1 MTKVAHLRVIDA
13 NGEVVEHEDIEQEN
27 RALRAA
33 LTRAEN
39 VIKGLRANLAAERQQ
54 ARKAYPID
62 EAFEDWKAKLV
73 KASWV
78 LREAR
83 AGRIPH
89 IRMGRY
95 VRFDPD
101 ELAAWCRSRQRG
113 PVQRTKEAA

>member
-1 MTKVAHLRVIDA
+1 MTQLITAD
-13 NGEVVEHEDIEQEN
+13 G
-27 RALRAA
+27 
-33 LTRAEN
+33 
-39 VIKGLRANLAAERQQ
+39 AAER
-54 ARKAYPID
+54 
-62 EAFEDWKAKLV
+62 LGV

-101 ELAAWCRSRQRG
+101 ELAAWCEGGAAARSGPAHEGDGVKQLAVAVKALEEIEAYFVGGWPDPDDLPRIRKLGRSGLGKAPWPERG
-113 PVQRTKEAA
+113 AA

>member
-1 MTKVAHLRVIDA
+1 MTQLITAD
-13 NGEVVEHEDIEQEN
+13 G
-27 RALRAA
+27 
-33 LTRAEN
+33 
-39 VIKGLRANLAAERQQ
+39 AAER
-54 ARKAYPID
+54 
-62 EAFEDWKAKLV
+62 LGV

>member
-1 MTKVAHLRVIDA
+1 MTQLITAD
-13 NGEVVEHEDIEQEN
+13 G
-27 RALRAA
+27 
-33 LTRAEN
+33 
-39 VIKGLRANLAAERQQ
+39 AAER
-54 ARKAYPID
+54 
-62 EAFEDWKAKLV
+62 LGV

-101 ELAAWCRSRQRG
+101 ELAAIGARSRQRG